1 MLCRLTRFSISKKL
15 APILIPSAFASLLLE
30 IAQPSLFERTI
41 TGFPSRSESKIR
53 SQELCN
59 NLHNSC
65 ERVFDSSLEG
75 KPVIVLSNNDGCAIS
90 RSNEAKALGIKM
102 GANFFEIEN
111 LVKRYNV
118 QVFSTNFVLYADLS
132 LRIKGL
138 LNIYCTDNEDYSID
152 ESFLSLNGF
161 ERYDLKEYCT
171 TIAQTIK
178 QGTGIPVSVGVAPTK
193 TLAKV
198 ANKYA
203 KKYPAY
209 NSVCLIDTEEKR
221 IKALKKFEIGDV
233 WGIGRQHTKRLS
245 EMGVKTAY
253 EFTQMPRAWVRKN
266 MTVVGERTWR
276 ELLGEPCIEMET
288 VEPDKKSIMV
298 SRSFGKMIPD
308 CETLSEAVSNYAAM
322 VAAKLRKQKSC
333 AKSLLVFV
341 DTNPYRDDLA
351 QYSQHIIISLPVAT
365 NSTAEIIRYALDGL
379 KMIYK
384 PQYMYKK
391 AGVMVMDICSQNAVQ
406 ANLFDSVD
414 REKDKRMMQ
423 VLDFVNGKY
432 GRNTLKFA
440 VMGDGKAWKI
450 KQERLSPCYTT
461 RMSDFPKVF

>member
-1 MLCRLTRFSISKKL
+1 MYALVD
-15 APILIPSAFASLLLE
+15 
-30 IAQPSLFERTI
+30 
-41 TGFPSRSESKIR
+41 
-53 SQELCN
+53 CN
-59 NLHNSC
+59 NFFCSC

-111 LVKRYNV
+111 LIKRYNV

-138 LNIYCTDNEDYSID
+138 LNIYCPDNENYSID

-171 TIAQTIK
+171 TIARTIK

-221 IKALKKFEIGDV
+221 IKALQKFEIGDV

-253 EFTQMPRAWVRKN
+253 DFTLLPRAWVRKN
-266 MTVVGERTWR
+266 MTVIGERTWR

-288 VEPDKKSIMV
+288 VQPDKQSIMV
-298 SRSFGKMIPD
+298 SRSFGRMIKD
-308 CETLSEAVSNYAAM
+308 YATIAEAVSTYTGMA
-322 VAAKLRKQKSC
+322 AAKLRKQKSC
-333 AKSLLVFV
+333 AKALLVFI
-341 DTNPYRDDLA
+341 DTNPYREDLS
-351 QYSQHIIISLPVAT
+351 QYSQHIVLNLPVAT
-365 NSTAEIIRYALDGL
+365 NSTQELLHYALKGL
-379 KMIYK
+379 KMIYR
-384 PQYMYKK
+384 PNFSYKK
-391 AGVMVMDICSQNAVQ
+391 AGVMLMDFCQENAIQ
-406 ANLFDSVD
+406 GNLFDRVD
-414 REKDKRMMQ
+414 RVKQKSLMN
-423 VLDFVNGKY
+423 VLDNVNDRY

-440 VMGDGKAWKI
+440 VMGDGQAWKI